1 MTKPEI
7 QNKLSSILK
16 RLAPLT
22 PAARSKAGLP
32 SSAAARDSV
41 PLDSVVVLQLVLA
54 IEEEFGVTVED
65 EDIGPD
71 NFGDL
76 AALSA
81 FVDAKLHAA

>member
-1 MTKPEI
+1 MTKAEI
-7 QNKLSSILK
+7 EKKLSSILK

-22 PAARSKAGLP
+22 PADSKAGLP
-32 SSAAARDSV
+32 SSSAGSNTV

-76 AALSA
+76 AALCA

>member
-1 MTKPEI
+1 MTLPEVKK
-7 QNKLSSILK
+7 KLFTILN

-22 PAARSKAGLP
+22 PAVASTAASGSVAGDNQ
-32 SSAAARDSV
+32 AV

-65 EDIGPD
+65 MDIGPE

-76 AALSA
+76 AALCA
-81 FVDAKLHAA
+81 FVNAKLQAA